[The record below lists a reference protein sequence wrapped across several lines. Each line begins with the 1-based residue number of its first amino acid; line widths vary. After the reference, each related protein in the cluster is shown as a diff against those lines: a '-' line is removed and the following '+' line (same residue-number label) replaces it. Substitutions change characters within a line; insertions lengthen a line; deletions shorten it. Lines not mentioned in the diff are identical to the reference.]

1 MTAHWKK
8 MAMLMLVGLLAAG
21 PIAPPHAAAQMG
33 EGYDRAMSAAQAA
46 LDKATKAQNDMTM
59 HMDSMMK
66 MPMSAN
72 EKAMAQQMQQMADAI
87 KSLVET
93 NRQLLEA
100 LKELKKL
107 QK

>member
-8 MAMLMLVGLLAAG
+8 VAMLMLVGLLAAG

-46 LDKATKAQNDMTM
+46 LDKAAKVHNDMTM

-66 MPMSAN
+66 MPMTAN
-72 EKAMAQQMQQMADAI
+72 EKAIRITSSPRRQKPRIRATRSMWKYVM
-87 KSLVET
+87 T
-93 NRQLLEA
+93 NRSRMRQ
-100 LKELKKL
+100 
-107 QK
+107 